1 MTKQEWIKRMTT
13 ADLARLLSSIADCE
27 RCGKPKKCDK
37 RDDKRCEIYWHVWLW
52 EKA

>member
-13 ADLARLLSSIADCE
+13 ADLAYLLSRIADCE
-27 RCGKPKKCDK
+27 RCDIPKKCDE
-37 RDDKRCEIYWHVWLW
+37 RNDEECINHWHVWLW